1 MSGRRGRVVSGV
13 LGSAS
18 EEEEGSVPAV
28 ARRRRSS
35 SALRR
40 SIDSRIPGLREL
52 KVLAELDVAVV
63 EVVVIEDA
71 MGARVGTVL
80 AALEDAR
87 LNWSTS
93 RPSSSAR
100 KLSTDGVE
108 RCVGRGV
115 VARRASSSAKL
126 SSDVLRE
133 SCKTPHSICC
143 SI

>member
-1 MSGRRGRVVSGV
+1 MSMSSSGAGMRGRRGRVVGGV

-18 EEEEGSVPAV
+18 EEEGSVPAV

-71 MGARVGTVL
+71 VGARVGTVL
-80 AALEDAR
+80 AALEDPR
-87 LNWSTS
+87 L
-93 RPSSSAR
+93 
-100 KLSTDGVE
+100 D
-108 RCVGRGV
+108 
-115 VARRASSSAKL
+115 
-126 SSDVLRE
+126 
-133 SCKTPHSICC
+133 
-143 SI
+143 